1 MITEDF
7 ARVCKVGAHVDVQV
21 SAGSVQANGS
31 PGTQSFVAGIGSR
44 LARFKLSGQSKP
56 ARAAS
61 TSDISTP
68 EIQPAQRS
76 T

>member
-1 MITEDF
+1 MAKD
-7 ARVCKVGAHVDVQV
+7 RGNVDMQV
-21 SAGSVQANGS
+21 SASSVQANGS
-31 PGTQSFVAGIGSR
+31 PGTQSFVAGIASR
-44 LARFKLSGQSKP
+44 LARLKLSGQSKP

-61 TSDISTP
+61 TP